1 MSDNNHCASLVQLVE
16 RRSPKPNVRGS
27 SPLGRARYL
36 QPPCNQS
43 ENCTGGKL
51 FRLNENR
58 QEQQRGIDIVAKN
71 EPKKS
76 DRPEVKAKEEQS
88 SFDLA
93 DFLKGTKEELGKIVW
108 PSRKQ
113 LISESAG
120 VILMVT
126 LVATIIYL
134 FDNLFIWIAGQVF

>member
-1 MSDNNHCASLVQLVE
+1 
-16 RRSPKPNVRGS
+16 
-27 SPLGRARYL
+27 
-36 QPPCNQS
+36 
-43 ENCTGGKL
+43 
-51 FRLNENR
+51 
-58 QEQQRGIDIVAKN
+58 VAKN

-93 DFLKGTKEELGKIVW
+93 DFLKGTKEELDKIVW

-126 LVATIIYL
+126 LVATIVYL